1 LEQNLSSFLGGKG
14 MGAIEGGIRVPGIL
28 RWPGTVKPESEIDAP
43 TSLLDFWPTLHN
55 IIKSRDGAA
64 KIPTPKKVR
73 GHLSDVIYK
82 CPLKRV

>member
-1 LEQNLSSFLGGKG
+1 

-28 RWPGTVKPESEIDAP
+28 RWPGTAKPETEIDTP

-64 KIPTPKKVR
+64 KIPPPKEVR
-73 GHLSDVIYK
+73 DHLREVIIK
-82 CPLKRV
+82 GPL